1 MKYNPQN
8 ERIKRAYFT
17 LLKQADQMADTT
29 IDGVRK
35 ALLRLEESTAW
46 ADFSTFDSN
55 QAIAFKKHL
64 TKSQGQSSG
73 RPLSHA
79 TVFTTVRAV
88 QEFLRWLTD
97 PEQNGAGAL
106 TDFGCYGANLMTYLM
121 HGARPSSVTA
131 ITQNFQPNDYPDV
144 DDEATIILT
153 YPRAQAVIQAS
164 WNWPISRK
172 DMEIYGARGYVMTD
186 NRSQIRVRPSESV
199 AETTRQLPESAAP
212 AFEPFSYFKG
222 LIAGEIAP
230 RAFDPSS
237 LENNML
243 VMEILDAAMRSAA
256 KHTTIFLEKSAAR

>member
-88 QEFLRWLTD
+88 QEFLRWLSREPGYKSRINASD
-97 PEQNGAGAL
+97 IRYL
-106 TDFGCYGANLMTYLM
+106 NL
-121 HGARPSSVTA
+121 
-131 ITQNFQPNDYPDV
+131 
-144 DDEATIILT
+144 
-153 YPRAQAVIQAS
+153 
-164 WNWPISRK
+164 SRK
-172 DMEIYGARGYVMTD
+172 DVAIATAARTK
-186 NRSQIRVRPSESV
+186 RVP
-199 AETTRQLPESAAP
+199 TLPQVKAV
-212 AFEPFSYFKG
+212 
-222 LIAGEIAP
+222 I
-230 RAFDPSS
+230 
-237 LENNML
+237 
-243 VMEILDAAMRSAA
+243 AAMPNETEIDRRNRALVGFTILTGMRDSAIP
-256 KHTTIFLEKSAAR
+256 TG